1 MALAERR
8 RHRNVPE
15 TERRTT
21 GEMPRARTQIST
33 PVRGLSRSGPAR
45 PCVSLPRP
53 PTFVTGAPRARPHAP
68 APPPR
73 LPPPRPPCIL
83 RRPARSC
90 HGMLSSLSRGAR
102 KRGCCVVRAR
112 GVPPAAEERRAGLK
126 EAVGAKAECEQVAAS
141 GHLFAAR
148 GVKRGCRHTV
158 RRRPARASCASSS
171 PVAAAAAATISSLSP
186 SPPGVLHGSTRT
198 WSKLLEWRH
207 AWPVLF
213 GGGRVGAAGES

>member
-1 MALAERR
+1 MA
-8 RHRNVPE
+8 
-15 TERRTT
+15 
-21 GEMPRARTQIST
+21 
-33 PVRGLSRSGPAR
+33 
-45 PCVSLPRP
+45 
-53 PTFVTGAPRARPHAP
+53 
-68 APPPR
+68 
-73 LPPPRPPCIL
+73 PPPRPP
-83 RRPARSC
+83 RRPPRCSTAAAPQSLQKDATRTCCGRVLASAARPQPC
-90 HGMLSSLSRGAR
+90 GA
-102 KRGCCVVRAR
+102 VRADR
-112 GVPPAAEERRAGLK
+112 AGAVGGVCEQLAAEERRAGLK

-186 SPPGVLHGSTRT
+186 SPPGVLRGSTRT

-207 AWPVLF
+207 AWPVFF